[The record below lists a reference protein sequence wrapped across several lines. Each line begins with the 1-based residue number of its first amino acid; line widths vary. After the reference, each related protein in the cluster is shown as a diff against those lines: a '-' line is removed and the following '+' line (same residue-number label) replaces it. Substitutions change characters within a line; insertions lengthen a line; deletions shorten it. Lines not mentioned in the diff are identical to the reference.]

1 MTAQSSCSRRR
12 SPSCPRRRSPR
23 TSAAKRQLEAG
34 RPVMMEEQ
42 KAAEAPRAEEEAKQ
56 LKSDE
61 SEEDDEGS
69 QHEQATGA
77 RPCDGFLNVG
87 KADAM
92 KEHAA
97 QQDGAAEAMELY
109 CREST
114 AEADAATARLT
125 RHRVDQET
133 ERCSNSQDP

>member
-1 MTAQSSCSRRR
+1 M
-12 SPSCPRRRSPR
+12 SPCGDF
-23 TSAAKRQLEAG
+23 LEI
-34 RPVMMEEQ
+34 E
-42 KAAEAPRAEEEAKQ
+42 
-56 LKSDE
+56 
-61 SEEDDEGS
+61 
-69 QHEQATGA
+69 
-77 RPCDGFLNVG
+77 

-92 KEHAA
+92 NEHAA

-114 AEADAATARLT
+114 AGADAATARLT